1 MEAFMARKSS
11 TFTNVKLDINDTHSN
26 NLSESNSS
34 KNVSNNSNNTNNT
47 NNTNT
52 SNGLNNSNGSTSTNS
67 SGTTTFS
74 QDLRNRVDNRKI
86 NNREFWKEE
95 EEQILR
101 DWADKAQC
109 YELMHAKSHDIFNYR
124 NTLFVIPVII
134 ISTITGTANF
144 AQDRVPESSQA
155 IFVMVVGAFNIL
167 AAIISTIA
175 QYLKISE
182 LNESHRVGTLQWG
195 KFYRN
200 IRTELSKHP
209 LDRVPPTNMLS
220 MCKEEFDRLL
230 EIYPDIPKR
239 VIEEFNEKFKNK
251 KNISKPE
258 ICDVIEATTVYK
270 MSKADRIDMIKM
282 INEIVDPEPE
292 PEPAPIIIETVK
304 GTEPE
309 PEPSPEP
316 PPMIGDFIIDEEAS
330 KKIDKFRQTFF
341 KINNRLPTDEEIK
354 ESIHL
359 MFNNEQVLHHNLT
372 TQDNNTHNSINM
384 GNSSTI

>member
-1 MEAFMARKSS
+1 MESFIPKRMSEAFNSKRESD
-11 TFTNVKLDINDTHSN
+11 FQNLKLDINDIQSN

-34 KNVSNNSNNTNNT
+34 KNVSNQNSNETANLK
-47 NNTNT
+47 
-52 SNGLNNSNGSTSTNS
+52 SSSTNS
-67 SGTTTFS
+67 SSTTTFS
-74 QDLRNRVDNRKI
+74 NDLRNRVDNRKI

-200 IRTELSKHP
+200 IRTELAKHP

-230 EIYPDIPKR
+230 EIYPDIPKK
-239 VIEEFNEKFKNK
+239 VIDEFNLKFKHK
-251 KNISKPE
+251 KGISKPE

-270 MSKADRIDMIKM
+270 MSKTDRIDMIKM

-292 PEPAPIIIETVK
+292 QPQEPIIVEVVK
-304 GTEPE
+304 EEPQPE

-316 PPMIGDFIIDEEAS
+316 PPMIGDFIIDDDAS

-341 KINNRLPTDEEIK
+341 KINNRLPTDDEIK

-359 MFNNEQVLHHNLT
+359 MFNNEQVLNHNLST
-372 TQDNNTHNSINM
+372 YDNNNHNNHNNHN
-384 GNSSTI
+384 NSSAV

>member
-1 MEAFMARKSS
+1 MEAFIPKRMSEPFNSKRESD
-11 TFTNVKLDINDTHSN
+11 FQNLKLDINDVHSN
-26 NLSESNSS
+26 NLSISNSS
-34 KNVSNNSNNTNNT
+34 KNISNNSNSNEITN
-47 NNTNT
+47 
-52 SNGLNNSNGSTSTNS
+52 STSTTS
-67 SGTTTFS
+67 SSTTTFS
-74 QDLRNRVDNRKI
+74 NDLRNRVDNRKI

-200 IRTELSKHP
+200 IRTELAKHP

-230 EIYPDIPKR
+230 EIYPDIPKK
-239 VIEEFNEKFKNK
+239 VIEEFNLKFKNK

-282 INEIVDPEPE
+282 INEIVDPQPE
-292 PEPAPIIIETVK
+292 PEPAPIIVEVVK
-304 GTEPE
+304 EAPQPE
-309 PEPSPEP
+309 PEASPEP
-316 PPMIGDFIIDEEAS
+316 PPMIGDFIIDDEAS

-359 MFNNEQVLHHNLT
+359 MFNNQQVLNHNLSE
-372 TQDNNTHNSINM
+372 DNNHNHNQNHNLESHI
-384 GNSSTI
+384 

>member
-1 MEAFMARKSS
+1 MEAFIPKRMSEPFNSKRESD
-11 TFTNVKLDINDTHSN
+11 FQNLKLDINDVQSN
-26 NLSESNSS
+26 NLSISNSS
-34 KNVSNNSNNTNNT
+34 KNISNNSNSNEITN
-47 NNTNT
+47 
-52 SNGLNNSNGSTSTNS
+52 STSTTS
-67 SGTTTFS
+67 SSTTTFS
-74 QDLRNRVDNRKI
+74 NDLRNRVDNRKI

-200 IRTELSKHP
+200 IRTELAKHP

-230 EIYPDIPKR
+230 EIYPDIPKK
-239 VIEEFNEKFKNK
+239 VIEEFNLKFKNK

-282 INEIVDPEPE
+282 INEIVDPQPE
-292 PEPAPIIIETVK
+292 PEPAPIIVEVVK
-304 GTEPE
+304 EAPQPE
-309 PEPSPEP
+309 PEASPEP
-316 PPMIGDFIIDEEAS
+316 PPMIGDFIIDDEAS

-359 MFNNEQVLHHNLT
+359 MFNNQQVLNHNLSE
-372 TQDNNTHNSINM
+372 DNNHNHNQNHNLESHI
-384 GNSSTI
+384 